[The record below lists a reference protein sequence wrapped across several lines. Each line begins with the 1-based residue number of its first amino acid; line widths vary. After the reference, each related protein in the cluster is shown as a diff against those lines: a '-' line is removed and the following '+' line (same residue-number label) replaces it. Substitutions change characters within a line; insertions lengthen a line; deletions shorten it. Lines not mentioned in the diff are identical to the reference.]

1 MPKAREN
8 ALVKEASEAKPV
20 RLATSNSVL
29 RSCAS
34 NDAARA
40 RRHRVT

>member
-34 NDAARA
+34 K
-40 RRHRVT
+40 